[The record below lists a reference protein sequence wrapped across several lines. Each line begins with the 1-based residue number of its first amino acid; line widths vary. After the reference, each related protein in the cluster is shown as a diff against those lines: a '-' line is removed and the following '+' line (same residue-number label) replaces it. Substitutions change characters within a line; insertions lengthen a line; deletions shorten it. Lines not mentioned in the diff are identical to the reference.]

1 MFPCIFVTSKTVS
14 FLLIQ
19 VVKVFLRMPHFIA
32 NSEFDEPFSNLLMQ
46 LVFSEIDFVLI
57 FYFKGNINL
66 IILKKNYW
74 SYWHL
79 KLAMDP
85 KLKDTSYIKI
95 FRSLDLLTSFLLP
108 IRKPV
113 HRYVVCVKL
122 VVELLLGSWEK
133 EGTARFAETIF
144 Y

>member
-1 MFPCIFVTSKTVS
+1 
-14 FLLIQ
+14 
-19 VVKVFLRMPHFIA
+19 
-32 NSEFDEPFSNLLMQ
+32 
-46 LVFSEIDFVLI
+46 
-57 FYFKGNINL
+57 
-66 IILKKNYW
+66 
-74 SYWHL
+74 
-79 KLAMDP
+79 MDP

-144 Y
+144 YYLWSQIEAKYTANILIRYLTFLMASVCKSLLASQVPCTFHITGQNTVASVLTQQLDLLKEK